1 MTGLQFGVVAGA
13 GVIAGAVNTV
23 AGGGSLLS
31 FPALLGAGL
40 NPLVA
45 NVTNTVGLIPGQAA
59 GAQGYRAEL
68 RGQRGRLVRLGVPM
82 ALGGVV
88 GATLLLTT
96 PPGVFKHVVPW
107 LILASCFALLLQP
120 RLLRVMGEH
129 RGDRSAPLRAGLVLG
144 GMYGGYF
151 GAALGI
157 MLLALLALFIDDRLQ
172 RLNAAKVVLSGM
184 VNVIA
189 AVAFVLFGPVNW
201 LCALVLG
208 CGSLVGGRLGAHIG
222 RRIPAEALRV
232 GVAVVGAGVAVKMLV
247 FP

>member
-1 MTGLQFGVVAGA
+1 MTGFQLGIVAGA
-13 GVIAGAVNTV
+13 GVIAGAVNTI

-59 GAQGYRAEL
+59 GGHGYRAEL

-82 ALGGVV
+82 AVGGVV

-96 PPGVFKHVVPW
+96 PPGVFKLVVPW
-107 LILASCFALLLQP
+107 LILASCLALLLQP

-129 RGDRSAPLRAGLVLG
+129 RGDRSTPLRVGLVLG
-144 GMYGGYF
+144 GTYGGYF

-184 VNVIA
+184 VNAIA
-189 AVAFVLFGPVNW
+189 AIAFVLFGPVNW

-208 CGSLVGGRLGAHIG
+208 GGSLVGGTVGAHLG
-222 RRIPAEALRV
+222 RRIPAEVLRV
-232 GVAVVGAGVAVKMLV
+232 GVAVVGIGVAVKLLA